1 MTVDPRRRPTA
12 ARGLRSLPADLPLAS
27 AAPPLSGTA
36 APSVRVPAVV
46 LPPLRLLFVL
56 LLFTS
61 PTCATTSDPT
71 TTGRTR
77 NLWTVSK
84 VGVSKVGG
92 RSGGKFQP
100 IPTAQAVTVSAS
112 AAAPVEEEPK
122 ISKESPPQRHMKR
135 LYDDLFTGYEKDI
148 RPVLNDSQPLT
159 VTIQFWLKQI
169 LKVDE
174 RDQTIKTYLW
184 LELYWTDEL
193 LKWNPA
199 DYGGLDQI
207 HIPTHKIWKPDILIY
222 NNAEMNVEQNEL
234 ETNAM
239 VNSRGDVILFRAMIS
254 SITCTLSLATFPFD
268 QQVCFLTFASWSM
281 DGSKLLLM
289 PSNNS
294 DSLELYVRNSE
305 WELSDFAV
313 KMYEKRY
320 DCCEYSFP
328 DITYFMVLKRS
339 PAYYIST
346 LIVPS
351 AAITIVTVVGF
362 FTPHSTTG
370 ENTEK
375 VSLGV
380 NALLSMKFYIGL
392 IFLIFAAAFT
402 TTLTLAFQMRGN
414 SGKPMSPRM
423 KYILFEKI
431 AKSPLGNWVFGV
443 QIGRKHRY
451 ANRAKGGPKNKE
463 NHTYIFDNV
472 TVNPATTTEADGLV
486 ANNVVN
492 APPMSNGLKV
502 KLRGNNSASAADAKR
517 AKIVQMEE
525 LTGDTHKYSNVG
537 LDGQPLMPPGTPQH
551 LSGRVYECLSTIEES
566 IAATHIQRNIEYEW
580 EQATRVLERILSLI
594 FISLTVAFAF
604 FMLGGSGEDV
614 KLTEEVMNSVKR

>member
-1 MTVDPRRRPTA
+1 
-12 ARGLRSLPADLPLAS
+12 
-27 AAPPLSGTA
+27 
-36 APSVRVPAVV
+36 
-46 LPPLRLLFVL
+46 
-56 LLFTS
+56 
-61 PTCATTSDPT
+61 
-71 TTGRTR
+71 
-77 NLWTVSK
+77 
-84 VGVSKVGG
+84 
-92 RSGGKFQP
+92 
-100 IPTAQAVTVSAS
+100 
-112 AAAPVEEEPK
+112 
-122 ISKESPPQRHMKR
+122 MKR

-268 QQVCFLTFASWSM
+268 QASERGGRAEGSQKDQKAGVFKCVSWYVHSNRLQNTRLMEFRHLPSWSM

-346 LIVPS
+346 LIVPIGRHHDRY
-351 AAITIVTVVGF
+351 A
-362 FTPHSTTG
+362 PHSTTG

-380 NALLSMKFYIGL
+380 NALLSMSIIMMMVSGEVPATSEVIPLIGKFYIGL

-463 NHTYIFDNV
+463 VQPHVHLDNV
-472 TVNPATTTEADGLV
+472 TVNPATTNEADGLV

-537 LDGQPLMPPGTPQH
+537 LDGQPLMPPGD
-551 LSGRVYECLSTIEES
+551 
-566 IAATHIQRNIEYEW
+566 AATLERAPHIQRNIEYEW